1 VVRNKHVGLIITTEK
16 VIMIRKLVAAK
27 SFHVWKKSW
36 VGGWVHVYLVEIK
49 GEPVIEMW
57 YPTKRQAKKHYP
69 DLIDR

>member
-1 VVRNKHVGLIITTEK
+1 
-16 VIMIRKLVAAK
+16 MIRKLVAAK